1 MLEDLF
7 SNVAQNGFGY
17 VLNILP
23 YALPI
28 ILGVVAWNHWMSYI
42 QTEHIRKLKWTLL
55 QIRIP
60 QDVFKSPAAMEIF
73 LANALYQSGGMAE
86 WNKKYWNGNVPVW
99 FSLEIVS
106 IEGRLFF
113 FIHTQERFRPIIEA
127 QLYAQFPQAE
137 VVESEDYTNMIPP
150 YNKGADW
157 NLFGSEFVLTKED
170 PYPIK
175 TYVDFGLDK
184 SSGMEEEEKIDPIAP
199 TIEYMGSLGAGE
211 QMWLQIIIQAA
222 NWARYDD
229 PEHWFKKKKWQ
240 DVGKE
245 IIKKL
250 KADQQKPLTEGGG
263 PARPTKGE
271 NDMIAAVER
280 SITKYGFDTGIRAI
294 YLAHK
299 DMFKPIHITGLLGVF
314 RQYTSGNMNAFKPA
328 NTTSFDYPWQD
339 FSGNKVAKL
348 KAEMIEAYRN
358 RGYFHGEWSSTKLGG
373 KNIDRKPFVLTT
385 EELATIYHFPG
396 RVLETPSFKR
406 IESKKSEPPSN
417 LPI

>member
-1 MLEDLF
+1 MFADLF
-7 SNVAQNGFGY
+7 SNVFTTGFSYLGA
-17 VLNILP
+17 VLP
-23 YALPI
+23 YILPI
-28 ILGVVAWNHWMSYI
+28 ILGIVAWQHWIGYI

-60 QDVFKSPAAMEIF
+60 QDVFKTPAAMEIF
-73 LANALYQSGGMAE
+73 LANALFQTGGVGNWYQ
-86 WNKKYWNGNVPVW
+86 KYWLGNVPAW

-113 FIHTQERFRPIIEA
+113 FIYTQEKFRPIIEA

-137 VVESEDYTNMIPP
+137 VVPSDDYTDMIPP
-150 YNKGADW
+150 FNKSADW
-157 NLFGSEFVLTKED
+157 NMFGGEFILGKDD

-184 SSGMEEEEKIDPIAP
+184 SSGVEEEEKIDPIAP

-211 QMWLQIIIQAA
+211 QMWLQIIVRAA

-240 DVGKE
+240 DVGKD
-245 IIKKL
+245 IIKKM
-250 KADQQKPLTEGGG
+250 KSDQQKPLTEGGG

-280 SITKYGFDTGIRAI
+280 SITKYGFDAGIRGI

-299 DMFKPIHITGLLGVF
+299 DMFKPIHVTGLLGLF
-314 RQYTSGNMNAFKPA
+314 KQYSSGNMNSFKPT
-328 NTTSFDYPWQD
+328 NTTAFDYPWQD
-339 FSGNKVAKL
+339 FSGNRAVKL
-348 KAEMIEAYRN
+348 KAEILEAYRN
-358 RGYFHGEWSSTKLGG
+358 RGYFHGSWSSDKVGG
-373 KNIDRKPFVLTT
+373 VKVDRKPFVLTT

-396 RVLETPSFKR
+396 RVLETPTFKR
-406 IESKKSEPPSN
+406 IESKKSEPPAN
-417 LPI
+417 LPM